1 MAAPRIDP
9 DQWVRLAQMGRR
21 CPDLWVEDVLDVTLT
36 PDQRV
41 YFQAL
46 AGHKWIH
53 LRSGHSTG
61 KTFALAA
68 TMLWFGATRER
79 FKIITTAAVARQ
91 VRRQL
96 WGEAPVLWAQA
107 RLPLPGKLLTQSW
120 EVGNG
125 SYAIGFSTDYADR
138 FTGTHDGSTMFLLD
152 EGQKV
157 SEQILTGVRGS
168 MQGEDSICVF
178 SGNPVDRD
186 CAFFAEYQKGTWHC
200 VKFSMENHPN
210 IIEGREVIPGG
221 PTREWIEECREA
233 WGEARAEYIGRVS
246 GEFPEDGS
254 QGLIQSAWLDAAVA
268 RYKAGVKRTGEALV
282 MGVDVAGHGDD
293 LSAWI
298 IRDDASLLRIES
310 QQTMDPVHCAKR
322 TMTLA
327 KDWGVPAENVHVD
340 MTGEGH
346 GTVARCHE
354 DGFLAHGVHFGG
366 GAWNSNIYANC
377 RAEMYCQLRDALD
390 PAKGGTLAMPE
401 HKLMLQELR
410 SMGYT
415 YDKKERYL
423 MWKKDVIKKLL
434 GRSPDFADALAL
446 TYTTGARAWVA

>member
-1 MAAPRIDP
+1 
-9 DQWVRLAQMGRR
+9 MGRR
-21 CPDLWVEDVLDVTLT
+21 CPDLWVEDVLGVTLT
-36 PDQRV
+36 PDQRT

-46 AGHKWIH
+46 AGHKMIH
-53 LRSGHSTG
+53 LRSGHGTG

-68 TMLWFGATRER
+68 TMLWFGATRQHFR
-79 FKIITTAAVARQ
+79 IITTAAVGRQ

-96 WGEAPVLWAQA
+96 WGEAPILWGQA
-107 RLPLPGKLLTQSW
+107 RIPLPGKLLTQSW
-120 EVGNG
+120 ELDDG
-125 SYAIGFSTDYADR
+125 SYAVGFSTDYADR
-138 FTGTHDGSTMFLLD
+138 FTGVHGENVLFLLD
-152 EGQKV
+152 EGQMV
-157 SEQILTGVRGS
+157 SEEILVGVKAS
-168 MQGEDSICVF
+168 MQGPGAQCIF
-178 SGNPVDRD
+178 SGNPVNRD
-186 CAFFAEYQKGTWHC
+186 GAFFQEYARGSWHC
-200 VKFSMENHPN
+200 LKFSVENHPN
-210 IIEGREVIPGG
+210 ITEGRDVIPGAV
-221 PTREWIEECREA
+221 TAEWVEERRHD
-233 WGEARAEYIGRVS
+233 WGEASAEFIGRVS

-254 QGLIQSAWLDAAVA
+254 QGLIQSAWLDAAVV
-268 RYKAGVKRTGEALV
+268 RYKAGVARTGEALV
-282 MGVDVAGHGDD
+282 MGVDVAGHGGD
-293 LSAWI
+293 LSAWM
-298 IRDDASLLRIES
+298 IRDDASILRIES
-310 QQTMDPVHCAKR
+310 QQTMDPVQCAKR

-327 KDWGVPAENVHVD
+327 KDWGVPADNVHVD

-354 DGFLAHGVHFGG
+354 AGFLVHGVHFGG
-366 GAWNSNIYANC
+366 GAWNSNIYHNC

-415 YDKKERYL
+415 YDPKERYL